1 MIAAG
6 MELKRMGISKK
17 NLYVVPN
24 NILSQWKEMFL
35 YAYPDANILYI
46 DNKKFNKKNRFNILQ
61 QIRDENH
68 DAIIMAYSSF
78 DRVLSKSL
86 LSNDKIDGSEFI
98 LKI

>member
-35 YAYPDANILYI
+35 YAYPDAIFY
-46 DNKKFNKKNRFNILQ
+46 NK
-61 QIRDENH
+61 
-68 DAIIMAYSSF
+68 
-78 DRVLSKSL
+78 
-86 LSNDKIDGSEFI
+86 
-98 LKI
+98 